1 MHYELHFEPA
11 GVPGGKAGDYVRKML
26 EDIQE
31 TAVRV
36 ENNEFSY
43 IIPDDFHHGLVMLL
57 HMQHHLLAE
66 GIGLRHLS
74 DWAVF
79 VNTLSAD
86 VEEKSKFE
94 DIFKERL
101 MKIGLWNFAQNI
113 SLSATMALGLPYQ

>member
-66 GIGLRHLS
+66 GI
-74 DWAVF
+74 A
-79 VNTLSAD
+79 T
-86 VEEKSKFE
+86 
-94 DIFKERL
+94 FK
-101 MKIGLWNFAQNI
+101 
-113 SLSATMALGLPYQ
+113 